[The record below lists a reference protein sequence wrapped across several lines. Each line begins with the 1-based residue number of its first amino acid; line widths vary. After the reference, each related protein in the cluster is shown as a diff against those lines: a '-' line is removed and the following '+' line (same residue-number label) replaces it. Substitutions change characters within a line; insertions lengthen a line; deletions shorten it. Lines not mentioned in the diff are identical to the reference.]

1 VEELLNGFPVL
12 VGRADVLL
20 HGGVEHLLPRY
31 MNLRRNARGG
41 NKDGQDNCKKRTCRS
56 HRRSSSRLF

>member
-12 VGRADVLL
+12 VGRTDVLL

-31 MNLRRNARGG
+31 MNLR
-41 NKDGQDNCKKRTCRS
+41 
-56 HRRSSSRLF
+56 